1 MQSKK
6 KEHIPYIAVEKLP
19 HNNDAEKAVL
29 GAMLRS
35 STVLN
40 EALARLDLIDFYEGN
55 KNHRAIYKA
64 MLDLFK
70 AGKPVDPQT
79 VVNQLINNKELDVA
93 GGANYLLD
101 LADSIITFSNISIYI
116 QDVRDQAILRRFLTT
131 INEIQND
138 YLDDIVDKDFLNNA
152 ERKIN
157 KVSEL
162 RNIGDFRS
170 AATIA
175 QSVEKELENLKVS
188 SSDDQ
193 VTGVPTG
200 YPRLNQLTH
209 GWQKGNYIVLAA
221 RTGVGKTAFSLNLAL
236 NASVRGVPVAYFS
249 LEMSAEDLF
258 KRLVSGD
265 SNVKYNTLLTGFELN
280 RDARLKLQQ
289 SCQRLS
295 SLKFYVDDS
304 SGINLVELIS
314 KIRKLKAQEPDL
326 GLVFVDYIG
335 LITTSNK
342 RKNESRQL
350 EIQEISTSL
359 KKVALELKIAIVA
372 VAQLNRNVEQRGGE
386 PMLSDL
392 RESGSLEQDADIVI
406 LMSEAKAEDKK
417 TFSKKNQDNEN
428 SSATINSAFNTVA
441 EKEGG
446 ANTKIVC
453 VNIAKNRAGQ
463 QGKALLLFRRD
474 YVKFDTP
481 TREGEESLMKI
492 EEARSEYLNRD

>member
-1 MQSKK
+1 MLSKK
-6 KEHIPYIAVEKLP
+6 KEHIPYIAIEKLP

-55 KNHRAIYKA
+55 ENHRAIYKA

-157 KVSEL
+157 KVTEL

-335 LITTSNK
+335 
-342 RKNESRQL
+342 
-350 EIQEISTSL
+350 
-359 KKVALELKIAIVA
+359 
-372 VAQLNRNVEQRGGE
+372 
-386 PMLSDL
+386 
-392 RESGSLEQDADIVI
+392 
-406 LMSEAKAEDKK
+406 
-417 TFSKKNQDNEN
+417 
-428 SSATINSAFNTVA
+428 
-441 EKEGG
+441 
-446 ANTKIVC
+446 
-453 VNIAKNRAGQ
+453 
-463 QGKALLLFRRD
+463 
-474 YVKFDTP
+474 
-481 TREGEESLMKI
+481 
-492 EEARSEYLNRD
+492 